1 MLLQYKNNNISANKH
16 LKLTHW
22 DVAPFK
28 FMGTETTINNQLSRQ
43 LAVGA

>member
-1 MLLQYKNNNISANKH
+1 MLIQYKTNNISANKH

-22 DVAPFK
+22 VVAPFK
-28 FMGTETTINNQLSRQ
+28 IMGTETTINNLLSRQ

>member
-1 MLLQYKNNNISANKH
+1 MLKYNNTNNVSANKH

-22 DVAPFK
+22 VVAPFK